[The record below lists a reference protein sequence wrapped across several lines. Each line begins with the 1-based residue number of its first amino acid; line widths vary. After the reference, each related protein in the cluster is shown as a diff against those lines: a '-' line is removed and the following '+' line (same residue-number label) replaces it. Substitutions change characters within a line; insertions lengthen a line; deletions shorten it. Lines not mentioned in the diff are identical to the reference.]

1 MADTKIRALKSIMR
15 DGERYGP
22 GAPAGEFLTVSASEA
37 QVLIAGG
44 WAADAPADPE
54 PHKETAKERK
64 EREKEEAAKAKAEA
78 DAAAEAEAKAKAE
91 AAAKAAAENGG
102 A

>member
-1 MADTKIRALKSIMR
+1 MADTKIRALKSIIR

-22 GAPAGEFLTVSASEA
+22 GAPAGEFLSVPAADA

-44 WAADAPADPE
+44 WAADAPADP
-54 PHKETAKERK
+54 
-64 EREKEEAAKAKAEA
+64 
-78 DAAAEAEAKAKAE
+78 AAAPEPTKAPEKPR
-91 AAAKAAAENGG
+91 KAAGKSAAGDGG

>member
-22 GAPAGEFLTVSASEA
+22 GAPAGEFLTVPADEA

-44 WAADAPADPE
+44 WAADTPADPE
-54 PHKETAKERK
+54 PPKETEKERK
-64 EREKEEAAKAKAEA
+64 ARE
-78 DAAAEAEAKAKAE
+78 KAE